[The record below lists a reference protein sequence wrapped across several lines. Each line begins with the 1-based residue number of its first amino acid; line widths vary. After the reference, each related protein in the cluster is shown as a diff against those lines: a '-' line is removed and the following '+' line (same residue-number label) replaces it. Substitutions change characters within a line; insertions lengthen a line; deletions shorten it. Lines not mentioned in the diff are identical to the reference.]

1 MGKENIT
8 PDDIVKVLDV
18 CHKFVEKHGA
28 NKEKF
33 VQEVMRAPFPN
44 RLNQPKIDKT
54 TLNRRIKKSL
64 SIVRQKI

>member
-44 RLNQPKIDKT
+44 RL
-54 TLNRRIKKSL
+54 LG
-64 SIVRQKI
+64 